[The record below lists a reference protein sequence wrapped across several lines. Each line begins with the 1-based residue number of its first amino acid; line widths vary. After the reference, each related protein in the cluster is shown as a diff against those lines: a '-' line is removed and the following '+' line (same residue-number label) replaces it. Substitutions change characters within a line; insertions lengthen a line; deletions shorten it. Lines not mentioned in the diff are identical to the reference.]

1 MDIDDVQGGGTK
13 SAGESRAGAVGPSYW
28 AEAVQE
34 ARGAGLDV
42 PDVQTDRVDALRSRI
57 RTGDLVPD
65 PDRIAKALL
74 GQGVVDA

>member
-1 MDIDDVQGGGTK
+1 MEIGDVQDGGTNP
-13 SAGESRAGAVGPSYW
+13 AGESRAGAVGPSYW
-28 AEAVQE
+28 AEALQE
-34 ARGAGLDV
+34 TRGAGRDV
-42 PDVQTDRVDALRSRI
+42 PDVQTDRVDALRRRI